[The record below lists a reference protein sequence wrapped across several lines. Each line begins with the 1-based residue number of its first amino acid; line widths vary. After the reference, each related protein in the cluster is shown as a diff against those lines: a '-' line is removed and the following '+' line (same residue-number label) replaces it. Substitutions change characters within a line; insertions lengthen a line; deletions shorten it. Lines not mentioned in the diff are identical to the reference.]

1 MNKKY
6 LLIILICIGIILPFS
21 KGVFAALPPQ
31 TFVFPD
37 TVQMINNGTNW
48 IAYCSDQATADNFC
62 KLKGYDSALSF
73 TSNYIGPTLW
83 NDLVYK
89 WIDGSFQQVGGNG
102 CAHVI
107 DNGVTC
113 IKGSALCI
121 DHSLKQCFGSG
132 VYWYNSCGTKQDLF
146 QQCATN
152 QTCQNAQCIDNN
164 ITCSTNS
171 QCGTNAYTGSP
182 FCQGNNSYQNY
193 ITYTCN
199 NAGTSNSYCSNS
211 TAAQLKTTCT
221 GGQTCNNG
229 SCADQTV
236 ICSSNSQC
244 GTNWLTGSPFC
255 QGNSIYQSFITYT
268 CNNAGTAN
276 SYCSNST
283 ATQLVNNCIGSQTCN
298 NGSCT
303 GQNVTCS
310 SNSQCGANG
319 YTGSTFCQGNNV
331 YQNYITYTCNNAGA
345 SNSYCTNSTSAQ
357 LTTNCSGN
365 QTCNNGSCTQ
375 HQYPCYSSQ
384 CQQQQPCHSS
394 QCQQPCNYIS
404 GYTGQSCQNSYQYQY
419 QPYQHTTAS
428 YISNPVIYPPVN
440 YSNLTIL
447 KQGRNLSDGIST
459 FSDVVVADPNETVVF
474 QIRVTNS
481 GSNLLTS
488 VLLKDILPSRVSFNW
503 NITVDGN
510 PIVGGDGG
518 LLGSGLNLGDLSAGQ
533 SKIVSFQ
540 VKVSDVSQF
549 SYGQVQLI
557 NTSTATSN
565 NGATASDSAAICVTR
580 KQVSSVSYGNLASYI
595 STGITNNIFIDA
607 VLIPLILS
615 LFIVLVFKSKILKI
629 NQWIARK
636 KSGNNGP
643 ETGKL
648 LGLKISEIR
657 QKEFGLDS

>member
-1 MNKKY
+1 MKKNKTY
-6 LLIILICIGIILPFS
+6 IFSILILFVS
-21 KGVFAALPPQ
+21 VFALFIVAPQ
-31 TFVFPD
+31 SASAAVTFSNYQIYYEANSRVVPVSCSSVPGAPAGSTCDGGYYPD
-37 TVQMINNGTNW
+37 QT
-48 IAYCSDQATADNFC
+48 TANKLC
-62 KLKGYDSALSF
+62 QLKGYGNASNFTVQYGFF
-73 TSNYIGPTLW
+73 TSCFDNFMWQW
-83 NDLVYK
+83 NGNSADYV
-89 WIDGSFQQVGGNG
+89 WACSVNAGIDT
-102 CAHVI
+102 
-107 DNGVTC
+107 VTC
-113 IKGSALCI
+113 G
-121 DHSLKQCFGSG
+121 D
-132 VYWYNSCGTKQDLF
+132 
-146 QQCATN
+146 
-152 QTCQNAQCIDNN
+152 NANVV
-164 ITCSTNS
+164 CSSSS
-171 QCGTNAYTGSP
+171 QCGANAYTGSP

-199 NAGTSNSYCSNS
+199 NAGTANSYCSNS

-229 SCADQTV
+229 SCTDQTV
-236 ICSSNSQC
+236 TCSSNSQC

-283 ATQLVNNCIGSQTCN
+283 ATQLVSNCTGSQTCN

-303 GQNVTCS
+303 GQNVACS
-310 SNSQCGANG
+310 SNFQCGANG

-331 YQNYITYTCNNAGA
+331 YQNYIIYTCNNAGT
-345 SNSYCTNSTSAQ
+345 SNSYCSNYTTQQ
-357 LTTNCSGN
+357 LTTSCSGN

-375 HQYPCYSSQ
+375 YQQYPCYSSQ
-384 CQQQQPCHSS
+384 CQQQPC
-394 QCQQPCNYIS
+394 YYTS
-404 GYTGQSCQNSYQYQY
+404 GYTGQSCQNNYQY
-419 QPYQHTTAS
+419 QPYQYNYGYNQAS

-459 FSDVVVADPNETVVF
+459 FSDVVVADPNEIVVF

-503 NITVDGN
+503 NIIVDGN

-580 KQVSSVSYGNLASYI
+580 RQVSSVSYGNLASYI
-595 STGITNNIFIDA
+595 STGITNNIFVDSI
-607 VLIPLILS
+607 LLPLVLS
-615 LFIVLVFKSKILKI
+615 LFIVFILKSRLLRI
-629 NQWIARK
+629 NQWITKK
-636 KSGNNGP
+636 KSGHNGP
-643 ETGKL
+643 ETEKL
-648 LGLKISEIR
+648 LSLKISEIR
-657 QKEFGLDS
+657 QKEFGLDSL

>member
-1 MNKKY
+1 
-6 LLIILICIGIILPFS
+6 
-21 KGVFAALPPQ
+21 
-31 TFVFPD
+31 
-37 TVQMINNGTNW
+37 
-48 IAYCSDQATADNFC
+48 
-62 KLKGYDSALSF
+62 
-73 TSNYIGPTLW
+73 
-83 NDLVYK
+83 
-89 WIDGSFQQVGGNG
+89 
-102 CAHVI
+102 
-107 DNGVTC
+107 
-113 IKGSALCI
+113 
-121 DHSLKQCFGSG
+121 
-132 VYWYNSCGTKQDLF
+132 
-146 QQCATN
+146 
-152 QTCQNAQCIDNN
+152 
-164 ITCSTNS
+164 
-171 QCGTNAYTGSP
+171 
-182 FCQGNNSYQNY
+182 
-193 ITYTCN
+193 
-199 NAGTSNSYCSNS
+199 
-211 TAAQLKTTCT
+211 
-221 GGQTCNNG
+221 
-229 SCADQTV
+229 
-236 ICSSNSQC
+236 
-244 GTNWLTGSPFC
+244 
-255 QGNSIYQSFITYT
+255 
-268 CNNAGTAN
+268 
-276 SYCSNST
+276 
-283 ATQLVNNCIGSQTCN
+283 
-298 NGSCT
+298 
-303 GQNVTCS
+303 
-310 SNSQCGANG
+310 
-319 YTGSTFCQGNNV
+319 
-331 YQNYITYTCNNAGA
+331 
-345 SNSYCTNSTSAQ
+345 
-357 LTTNCSGN
+357 
-365 QTCNNGSCTQ
+365 
-375 HQYPCYSSQ
+375 
-384 CQQQQPCHSS
+384 
-394 QCQQPCNYIS
+394 
-404 GYTGQSCQNSYQYQY
+404 
-419 QPYQHTTAS
+419 
-428 YISNPVIYPPVN
+428 
-440 YSNLTIL
+440 
-447 KQGRNLSDGIST
+447 LSDGIST